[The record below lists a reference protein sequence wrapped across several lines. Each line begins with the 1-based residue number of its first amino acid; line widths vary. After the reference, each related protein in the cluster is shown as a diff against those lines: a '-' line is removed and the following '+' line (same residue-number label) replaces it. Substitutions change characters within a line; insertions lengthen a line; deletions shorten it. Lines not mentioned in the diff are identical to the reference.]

1 MEYLTDE
8 HYAIAEQNGIPKK
21 LVDYRYYYSYT
32 NWTIENA
39 ITKPVKA
46 SPQFETEWQEM
57 KEIAFANGIT
67 RSHFGNRM
75 RRGKSKK
82 DAAGPKMTE
91 EERVERARKN
101 NKRRNQYLIRA
112 LENGIKPNT
121 YYRRLAL
128 RWTPEQACT
137 EPVGGRKRVSHS

>member
-46 SPQFETEWQEM
+46 PPQYEAEWQEM
-57 KEIAFANGIT
+57 KEIAFANGIN
-67 RSHFGNRM
+67 RSLFGNRM
-75 RRGKSKK
+75 RRGKSKEE
-82 DAAGPKMTE
+82 AAGPKLTKEEMTE
-91 EERVERARKN
+91 LSRKR

-112 LENGIKPNT
+112 LENGIKPYT
-121 YYRRLAL
+121 YYRRLVL
-128 RWTPEQACT
+128 GWTPEQACT
-137 EPVGGRKRVSHS
+137 EPVGGRKRVPNF